1 MPTRSKT
8 KPRIKAKK
16 PNPIPKRVR
25 SMMVS
30 KEQDAKNKARGPQS
44 KGKASKSGVE
54 RSIKSATDKAKS
66 AVRSGASVARKL
78 VKGGGAVGLALA
90 SSKLGNGKDTMSGME
105 SRRNEFV
112 DKRTKQEA
120 DAKRA
125 KAATKANKTL
135 AEKAKREK
143 ADETTNQKKRAVQ
156 RAALANKP
164 ATKTTAKPATKPKA
178 STSSE
183 PRTIAEAKRLG
194 KSYFIGSDGKR
205 KAAVTAADL
214 QKSGH
219 KTLGAYLNA
228 KGKPAKT
235 SAKPKGASN
244 TDNAY
249 KPKATPSNS
258 DSAYKTSRTPMTK
271 EKPKTKVKVDPKTG
285 KKTTYYLKSNGS
297 YGNYNKPK
305 GAK

>member
-78 VKGGGAVGLALA
+78 VKGGGVVGLALA
-90 SSKLGNGKDTMSGME
+90 SPELGGGKDTMSGNE
-105 SRRNEFV
+105 SRRNAFV
-112 DKRTKQEA
+112 DKETKRQA
-120 DAKRA
+120 DAKHS
-125 KAATKANKTL
+125 KAATKAHKTL

-143 ADETTNQKKRAVQ
+143 AE
-156 RAALANKP
+156 AN
-164 ATKTTAKPATKPKA
+164 KPATKPKA

-219 KTLGAYLNA
+219 KTLGAYLNN
-228 KGKPAKT
+228 KGKP
-235 SAKPKGASN
+235 AKPKGASN
-244 TDNAY
+244 TDDAY